1 MRLLEVAT
9 MIWSCLKIASSF
21 QHQECVD
28 STCWNF
34 CMRCILVKLKV
45 NKTKFDALDAFYPNP
60 TECWPNQNP
69 TNDTLTSL
77 ATVPLFVPVLFQIIE
92 SLTTQLSKIPWKWV
106 LPGKQNSNLMK
117 PEIKFWRFWRI
128 LEYLNDEHLAVII
141 TIFVKTLIWTLAHSK
156 VTFEYIKVFPV
167 N

>member
-1 MRLLEVAT
+1 
-9 MIWSCLKIASSF
+9 MICSCLKIASSF

-45 NKTKFDALDAFYPNP
+45 NKTKFDALDAFYPKP
-60 TECWPNQNP
+60 TEFWPNPNP
-69 TNDTLTSL
+69 TNVAPTSL
-77 ATVPLFVPVLFQIIE
+77 AHYSLPVPVLFQIFE
-92 SLTTQLSKIPWKWV
+92 SLTTYLPKIPWKCV

-117 PEIKFWRFWRI
+117 PEIKFWRFWCI

-141 TIFVKTLIWTLAHSK
+141 TIFVKTWFLTLTHSK
-156 VTFEYIKVFPV
+156 FTFKYIKVFPV
-167 N
+167 NLNN